1 MNRLNSVDINTI
13 LGRNFDFFREDLLGN
28 FELLEESF
36 RGTRVLIIGGGGSI
50 GRAIAKSLLD
60 FEIKTLFLVDL
71 SENSLVEIT
80 RTLRSDREI
89 NFFFDTFA
97 VDALDD
103 SFSAFLDHNGPFDF
117 VFNLAAIKHVR
128 SDKDIY
134 SVLRMFKT
142 NIELPAKLAEHDQ
155 VGKLFCVS
163 TDKAANPANLMGAS
177 KRLMEMRLCALHSR
191 CDITFARFAN
201 VAFSDGSLLDGFCK
215 RLSEL
220 QPLCFPNNIKRYFVS
235 DRDAA
240 TICLL
245 SSVLG
250 QDRDIMFPVMDATL
264 DSYDFRFLAESFLG
278 HMGLTPRYCE
288 SEKEARAQM
297 LKISRNWGKEWPC
310 FAFHSDTDGEK
321 GIEEFYTLAEKPNFD
336 RFSKIGVL
344 TLGFEAELDK
354 LKYQH
359 LMNNMNN
366 LTLSISEIRSVVSEL
381 VPDYIPIIT
390 GRNLNDRM

>member
-1 MNRLNSVDINTI
+1 LSSNASTAKVSKKKFISLS
-13 LGRNFDFFREDLLGN
+13 LRN
-28 FELLEESF
+28 
-36 RGTRVLIIGGGGSI
+36 
-50 GRAIAKSLLD
+50 
-60 FEIKTLFLVDL
+60 
-71 SENSLVEIT
+71 
-80 RTLRSDREI
+80 
-89 NFFFDTFA
+89 
-97 VDALDD
+97 
-103 SFSAFLDHNGPFDF
+103 
-117 VFNLAAIKHVR
+117 VR